1 MVKGF
6 GGVTINH
13 GSGEGDLLK
22 TIVMLFVIGFILS
35 LLTSSFINYDL
46 DNYVSDFSG
55 NKVPNLPSRPMNAT
69 LTRAAYQGVITSA
82 SYFIWT
88 YLSGMLVS

>member
-1 MVKGF
+1 MVKGY
-6 GGVTINH
+6 GGVSITH
-13 GSGEGDLLK
+13 GSGDNDLLK

-55 NKVPNLPSRPMNAT
+55 NRVPNLSGRPMNST
-69 LTRAAYQGVITSA
+69 LTRAAYQGMITSA

>member
-46 DNYVSDFSG
+46 DNYIAKL
-55 NKVPNLPSRPMNAT
+55 NTNIPNLSGRPMNAT